1 MLACRGIVLAIDKD
15 AVARLGSRAAVDMV
29 NAAGKILE
37 ADVKLMVSVPGTA
50 GPRTGRT
57 YDRGKKQHTASAPGE
72 PPAVDT
78 GRLRNSIVTQAYD
91 GGKVARIGPSAT
103 VNYAAELED
112 GIPGEM
118 APRPYLRPVIDR
130 YAGTDELSRR
140 AAKHAAKLGRV

>member
-1 MLACRGIVLAIDKD
+1 MLACRGIVLAIDKE

-91 GGKVARIGPSAT
+91 GGKVARIGPSVT

-118 APRPYLRPVIDR
+118 APRPYLRPVMDR
-130 YAGTDELSRR
+130 YIGNDSLARR
-140 AAKHAAKLGRV
+140 AADHARKLGRV

>member
-1 MLACRGIVLAIDKD
+1 M
-15 AVARLGSRAAVDMV
+15 
-29 NAAGKILE
+29 
-37 ADVKLMVSVPGTA
+37 
-50 GPRTGRT
+50 
-57 YDRGKKQHTASAPGE
+57 
-72 PPAVDT
+72 DT

-91 GGKVARIGPSAT
+91 GGKVARIGPSVT